1 MAFGSAFAWRW
12 TDRENEFHCL
22 SAFAME
28 LTKRPVLATKAMLNV
43 LTVAIPL
50 RHLPHAKT
58 AARRRPKLNP
68 DPLPDP
74 SLGMPVTL
82 EALLQSLVQLP
93 GRLSLEHVCID
104 QVQQRHE
111 ATMNI
116 EVHGRGNEFCRNLCD
131 IVYGRTKPDRSDTPE
146 PVTINLNHDP
156 IVLSSD
162 LDVSHAL
169 SPSMQRKGGSSSA
182 PNARIC

>member
-1 MAFGSAFAWRW
+1 RPSVREAGTASWIAFGRVLAWRW
-12 TDRENEFHCL
+12 TLRAKEFHCR
-22 SAFAME
+22 SARAILE
-28 LTKRPVLATKAMLNV
+28 TKRPVLATSAMLNV

-50 RHLPHAKT
+50 RHLPRAKT

-116 EVHGRGNEFCRNLCD
+116 EVYGRGNEFCRNLCD
-131 IVYGRTKPDRSDTPE
+131 IVYGGIKPDRSDIPE
-146 PVTINLNHDP
+146 PVTVNLDHDP

-162 LDVSHAL
+162 
-169 SPSMQRKGGSSSA
+169 
-182 PNARIC
+182 

>member
-1 MAFGSAFAWRW
+1 WRW
-12 TDRENEFHCL
+12 TERLKLFHWR
-22 SAFAME
+22 SARAME
-28 LTKRPVLATKAMLNV
+28 ATKRPVLATKAILNV
-43 LTVAIPL
+43 ETVAIPL

-58 AARRRPKLNP
+58 SARRRPKLNP

-93 GRLSLEHVCID
+93 GRLSLEHVCIN

-131 IVYGRTKPDRSDTPE
+131 IVYGRTNPDRSDIPE
-146 PVTINLNHDP
+146 PVTINLDHYP

-169 SPSMQRKGGSSSA
+169 SPSMQKE
-182 PNARIC
+182 